1 MTKSAIFT
9 KISAG
14 VSLSCKLRFPEFLAP
29 PFLGQD
35 PRKIG
40 ARKHGKC
47 RRTPLFVQM
56 NIYDVNIRSI
66 SKDFLCEERKN
77 GESRAFTGIPGRAKS
92 FAVLQSV
99 FDLKEWVGKIAERV
113 LRHYASQLPCRLS
126 GGAFFRAGN
135 QAGHH
140 AVPRR
145 LLEEHGVAERKEMVA
160 LVDGELVYL
169 QHLFP

>member
-1 MTKSAIFT
+1 MTNFAVFT
-9 KISAG
+9 EISAEIPHF
-14 VSLSCKLRFPEFLAP
+14 CKLPIPDFFALSPCRLN
-29 PFLGQD
+29 
-35 PRKIG
+35 PRETG
-40 ARKHGKC
+40 TRKHGKC